1 MKEFNLNTEY
11 SEKADEIRKKLVE
24 TSFYKYGS
32 ARNNFIRGYVDAI
45 KTHELCIKKYQETRN
60 TEYLLDAMNYL
71 MFEYMYPQLKGAYYK
86 PTNETESAGI
96 SGISEREMEMLRE
109 DAY

>member
-1 MKEFNLNTEY
+1 MKEFNLNMEY

-32 ARNNFIRGYVDAI
+32 ARNNFVRGYVDAI
-45 KTHELCIKKYQETRN
+45 ETHELCVKKYQETRN

-86 PTNETESAGI
+86 PTKETESAGI
-96 SGISEREMEMLRE
+96 SGISEREMEMLKE
-109 DAY
+109 DVY